1 MQRIMALVRSHAQ
14 VRHVF
19 GGALS
24 ENRLH
29 LETLAEME
37 LETRAATLL
46 VAHTSLLLGRD
57 ELEHGRGASEAE
69 SAILR
74 LLTPICKLYTAKQ
87 GMFVASEGIEALG
100 GVGYLETSS
109 MPRYFR
115 DMQVAPVWEGTTNV
129 LSLDIWRAL
138 SKERSLSVFLDDV
151 KKRVAAAFASGPL
164 VGANEKELRSLI
176 DSACDSIVASARK
189 CEGDAR
195 LLETSARHFAF
206 ALARVFI
213 SSLFLEHAAFT
224 REAAD
229 VECAVRWARR
239 PLGALLLDS
248 FDAKHQ
254 NLSKLIAKL

>member
-1 MQRIMALVRSHAQ
+1 MQRIMSLVRSHAQ

-19 GGALS
+19 GGPLS

-57 ELEHGRGASEAE
+57 EVEHGGATETE

-100 GVGYLETSS
+100 GVGYLETSG
-109 MPRYFR
+109 MPRLFR

-129 LSLDIWRAL
+129 LSLDIWRAI
-138 SKERSLSVFLDDV
+138 SKERSLPLFLEDV
-151 KKRVAAAFASGPL
+151 KSRSKAALATSLSGASERE
-164 VGANEKELRSLI
+164 VMALI
-176 DSACDSIVASARK
+176 SAACDSIAAFATKCAS
-189 CEGDAR
+189 DAN
-195 LLETSARHFAF
+195 LLESSARHFAF

-213 SSLFLEHAAFT
+213 SSLFLEHASFT
-224 REAAD
+224 RDAAD

-239 PLGALLLDS
+239 PLGLLAIDS

-254 NLSKLIAKL
+254 SLSKLIAKL